1 MSNLDKR
8 IVFMGTPVFGR
19 EILRTLVEN
28 GYNVVG
34 AVTQPDKLTGRKQT
48 VTFSEVK
55 QYALEKGIEVLQP
68 VKIRREYQPVLDLNP
83 DLIVTCAYGQI
94 IPDELLNA
102 PPSGCINVHA
112 SLLPKLRGG
121 APIQHAIIDGY
132 EKTGIT
138 IMEMAS
144 RMDAGAI
151 ISQCEVEIGE
161 EEHYGSLHDR
171 LIIAAQQLLLDTMD
185 SVLDHS
191 YVAVE
196 QNEEEV
202 TYGYNIS
209 REEERIDFTGSY
221 QQVFDQIRGLSPQPC
236 AYTTIAGKKVKI
248 CSVRKSDFTCDRENG
263 TIVFIEK
270 SLGVVVDKRIII
282 IDTLQPEGK
291 ALMSCRDCRN
301 GAGRNWDGETC
312 S

>member
-1 MSNLDKR
+1 MDKR

-19 EILRTLVEN
+19 EILRALVEN

-34 AVTQPDKLTGRKQT
+34 VVTQPDKLTGRKQT

-55 QYALEKGIEVLQP
+55 QYALEKGIAVLQP
-68 VKIRREYQPVLDLNP
+68 VKIRHEYHEVIDLKP
-83 DLIVTCAYGQI
+83 DLIITCAYGQI
-94 IPDELLNA
+94 IPDELLAA
-102 PPSGCINVHA
+102 PPLGCINVHA

-161 EEHYGSLHDR
+161 QEHYGSLHDR
-171 LIIAAQQLLLDTMD
+171 LITAAQKLLLDTMD
-185 SVLDHS
+185 SVLNHS
-191 YVAVE
+191 YVPIE
-196 QNEEEV
+196 QNEDEV

-209 REEERIDFTGSY
+209 REEERIDFTRNY

-236 AYTTIAGKKVKI
+236 AYTVIAGKKVKI
-248 CSVRKSDFTCDRENG
+248 CSVRKSDLTCERENG
-263 TIVFIEK
+263 TIVFFEK
-270 SLGVVVDKRIII
+270 GLGLVVDHRIIV

-291 ALMSCRDCRN
+291 AVMSCKDCRN
-301 GAGRNWDGETC
+301 GAGRNWDGEVC